1 MQNLLDRGL
10 FSRNMRL
17 ELNNLCVAV
26 STDIGKLKASC
37 YRADQQESTLL
48 FNKGHRYGK
57 KKGKEFMVF
66 RNIKKNIIF

>member
-1 MQNLLDRGL
+1 MQNLLDGRL

-17 ELNNLCVAV
+17 EFDNLCATV
-26 STDIGKLKASC
+26 STDTGKLKASC

-57 KKGKEFMVF
+57 KKGEEFMAWLSV
-66 RNIKKNIIF
+66 I